1 MASLKNLVKAYKEDL
16 MDGIQW
22 VVFWKNGRSWHADTI
37 FTEIDDDNPDPE
49 YDPISTDTKAYLQAI
64 YNQDNKAIILNGYYS
79 SSFYAD
85 EPLAEWVNH
94 VRYCYE
100 SQLENECQVKRFLEQ
115 HEVVLTEK
123 DKKDIAKAIEV
134 KEKAEEIVKQLEQ
147 QHTKSSVAIDIVP
160 MSLKELLECDLDLF
174 QLNNIR
180 IVYFQQEGN
189 WSCRHF
195 ILPAALRDITTLKWI
210 ESIDQYAVAMH
221 RRDFIATGTN
231 NLVSLDEMAS
241 IVTSKHKELCSYNN
255 IHYFSLYCEKEK
267 QQQTKAEAELETP
280 KRDITQAIEDQKF
293 LDSEVGAELI
303 ENVLAWDKALAQG
316 NEEKV
321 KECITYW
328 RGMQA
333 ALKYFTGVN
342 YHLARTKMSCGISKE
357 NEYWLFKIR

>member
-1 MASLKNLVKAYKEDL
+1 MASLRQLVKTYKEDL

-49 YDPISTDTKAYLQAI
+49 YDPISTDIKAYLQAI
-64 YNQDNKAIILNGYYS
+64 YNQDNKAIILNGYYG

-100 SQLENECQVKRFLEQ
+100 SQLENAYQVKRFLELR
-115 HEVVLTEK
+115 EVVLTEK

-134 KEKAEEIVKQLEQ
+134 KEKAEAVIK
-147 QHTKSSVAIDIVP
+147 A
-160 MSLKELLECDLDLF
+160 KE
-174 QLNNIR
+174 
-180 IVYFQQEGN
+180 
-189 WSCRHF
+189 
-195 ILPAALRDITTLKWI
+195 
-210 ESIDQYAVAMH
+210 
-221 RRDFIATGTN
+221 
-231 NLVSLDEMAS
+231 
-241 IVTSKHKELCSYNN
+241 
-255 IHYFSLYCEKEK
+255 
-267 QQQTKAEAELETP
+267 ETP

-342 YHLARTKMSCGISKE
+342 YHFARTKMSCGIIKE

>member
-64 YNQDNKAIILNGYYS
+64 YNQDNKAIILNGYYG

-100 SQLENECQVKRFLEQ
+100 SQLENEYQVKRFLEQ

-134 KEKAEEIVKQLEQ
+134 KEKAEAVIK
-147 QHTKSSVAIDIVP
+147 A
-160 MSLKELLECDLDLF
+160 KEE
-174 QLNNIR
+174 
-180 IVYFQQEGN
+180 
-189 WSCRHF
+189 
-195 ILPAALRDITTLKWI
+195 
-210 ESIDQYAVAMH
+210 
-221 RRDFIATGTN
+221 
-231 NLVSLDEMAS
+231 
-241 IVTSKHKELCSYNN
+241 TSK
-255 IHYFSLYCEKEK
+255 
-267 QQQTKAEAELETP
+267 Q
-280 KRDITQAIEDQKF
+280 DITQTIEGQKF

-316 NEEKV
+316 DNRKVEEYIAYLK
-321 KECITYW
+321 
-328 RGMQA
+328 GAQA
-333 ALKYFTGVN
+333 MLKYFTGLKYYVI
-342 YHLARTKMSCGISKE
+342 RTETKCGIV
-357 NEYWLFKIR
+357 NEKGNWLFRIR

>member
-123 DKKDIAKAIEV
+123 DKKDIAKAIV
-134 KEKAEEIVKQLEQ
+134 IKAKEE
-147 QHTKSSVAIDIVP
+147 
-160 MSLKELLECDLDLF
+160 
-174 QLNNIR
+174 
-180 IVYFQQEGN
+180 
-189 WSCRHF
+189 
-195 ILPAALRDITTLKWI
+195 
-210 ESIDQYAVAMH
+210 
-221 RRDFIATGTN
+221 
-231 NLVSLDEMAS
+231 
-241 IVTSKHKELCSYNN
+241 TSK
-255 IHYFSLYCEKEK
+255 
-267 QQQTKAEAELETP
+267 Q
-280 KRDITQAIEDQKF
+280 DITQTIEGQNF

-316 NEEKV
+316 DNRKVEEY
-321 KECITYW
+321 IAYW
-328 RGMQA
+328 RGAKAM
-333 ALKYFTGVN
+333 LKFFTGLEF
-342 YHLARTKMSCGISKE
+342 YFYRTEALCGIA
-357 NEYWLFKIR
+357 NEKGNWLFRIR

>member
-100 SQLENECQVKRFLEQ
+100 SQLENEYQVKRFLELR
-115 HEVVLTEK
+115 EVVLTEK
-123 DKKDIAKAIEV
+123 DKKDIAKAIEL
-134 KEKAEEIVKQLEQ
+134 KEKAEETEAAEE
-147 QHTKSSVAIDIVP
+147 TK
-160 MSLKELLECDLDLF
+160 E
-174 QLNNIR
+174 
-180 IVYFQQEGN
+180 
-189 WSCRHF
+189 
-195 ILPAALRDITTLKWI
+195 TT
-210 ESIDQYAVAMH
+210 
-221 RRDFIATGTN
+221 
-231 NLVSLDEMAS
+231 
-241 IVTSKHKELCSYNN
+241 
-255 IHYFSLYCEKEK
+255 
-267 QQQTKAEAELETP
+267 
-280 KRDITQAIEDQKF
+280 KRDITQTIEGQKF

-316 NEEKV
+316 DNRKVEEY
-321 KECITYW
+321 IAYW
-328 RGMQA
+328 RGAKAM
-333 ALKYFTGVN
+333 LKYFTGLKYYVIKTE
-342 YHLARTKMSCGISKE
+342 TKCGIV
-357 NEYWLFKIR
+357 NEKGNWLFRIR

>member
-64 YNQDNKAIILNGYYS
+64 YNQDNKAIILNGYYG

-100 SQLENECQVKRFLEQ
+100 SQLENEYQVKRFLEQ

-134 KEKAEEIVKQLEQ
+134 KEKAEAVIK
-147 QHTKSSVAIDIVP
+147 A
-160 MSLKELLECDLDLF
+160 KEE
-174 QLNNIR
+174 
-180 IVYFQQEGN
+180 
-189 WSCRHF
+189 
-195 ILPAALRDITTLKWI
+195 
-210 ESIDQYAVAMH
+210 
-221 RRDFIATGTN
+221 
-231 NLVSLDEMAS
+231 
-241 IVTSKHKELCSYNN
+241 TSK
-255 IHYFSLYCEKEK
+255 
-267 QQQTKAEAELETP
+267 Q
-280 KRDITQAIEDQKF
+280 DITQTIEGQKF

-316 NEEKV
+316 DNRKVEEY
-321 KECITYW
+321 IAYW
-328 RGMQA
+328 RGAKAM
-333 ALKYFTGVN
+333 LKYFTGLKYYVIKTE
-342 YHLARTKMSCGISKE
+342 TKCGIV
-357 NEYWLFKIR
+357 NEKGNWLFRIR

>member
-100 SQLENECQVKRFLEQ
+100 SQLENEYQVKRFLEQ

-134 KEKAEEIVKQLEQ
+134 KEKAEAVIK
-147 QHTKSSVAIDIVP
+147 A
-160 MSLKELLECDLDLF
+160 KEE
-174 QLNNIR
+174 
-180 IVYFQQEGN
+180 
-189 WSCRHF
+189 
-195 ILPAALRDITTLKWI
+195 
-210 ESIDQYAVAMH
+210 
-221 RRDFIATGTN
+221 
-231 NLVSLDEMAS
+231 
-241 IVTSKHKELCSYNN
+241 TSK
-255 IHYFSLYCEKEK
+255 
-267 QQQTKAEAELETP
+267 Q
-280 KRDITQAIEDQKF
+280 DITQTIEGQKF

-316 NEEKV
+316 DNRKVEEYIAYLK
-321 KECITYW
+321 
-328 RGMQA
+328 GAQA
-333 ALKYFTGVN
+333 MLKYFTGLKYYVI
-342 YHLARTKMSCGISKE
+342 RTETKCGIV
-357 NEYWLFKIR
+357 NEKGNWLFRIR